1 MVTDHNNGGY
11 NMSDSAIGL
20 FLTIVATFQLTYQVR
35 LTYLLLHHVI
45 SCDLTDTSLPE
56 SSQTVRIQE

>member
-1 MVTDHNNGGY
+1 MVTDRNSGGY

-20 FLTIVATFQLTYQVR
+20 FLTIVAIFQLSYQVR
-35 LTYLLLHHVI
+35 LTHLLLHQVI

-56 SSQTVRIQE
+56 GSQTIRIQE